1 MAGTKYESKIGQIP
15 CNDQV
20 IFAVLSNLENLK
32 RFEEAIPKDKI
43 KDLEITA
50 WHKNSL
56 YGLLKKR
63 NSKPLSLVLT
73 IFLWK

>member
-50 WHKNSL
+50 D
-56 YGLLKKR
+56 YVRIQVDKKEQ
-63 NSKPLSLVLT
+63 SITSHLQIV
-73 IFLWK
+73 FLHQFV